1 MAKLK
6 FGSPAWRKKYMK
18 AKRKPAKRK
27 NSSSS
32 RSAKAH
38 RRRMLSGGSGY
49 VGKDGQVHG
58 RNPAKRKRVVTKR
71 KRTATKANPPK
82 LKRLTKSTGWMNAR
96 RVRIVR
102 KGRGVTVL
110 VEKR

>member
-27 NSSSS
+27 NAA
-32 RSAKAH
+32 RRIRPASAKRA
-38 RRRMLSGGSGY
+38 
-49 VGKDGQVHG
+49 
-58 RNPAKRKRVVTKR
+58 AKRSRARGVKRATKR
-71 KRTATKANPPK
+71 MNPPK

-96 RVRIVR
+96 RVKIVR
-102 KGRGVTVL
+102 KGRGMTVL